1 MLQEMSSLTFT
12 FRMCDYLPRGY
23 VCNRSG
29 RLIAKD
35 IPLIGCTGEMVP
47 INSVGYSQHETSE
60 AAIPNCLFCQT
71 YSSNWQEAAFIKP
84 LLQVRQ
90 VRLHIF
96 RDVFRK
102 VEVPWEISPR
112 RARCLGNLGS

>member
-60 AAIPNCLFCQT
+60 AA
-71 YSSNWQEAAFIKP
+71 FIKP